1 MSELEGVIGNWIKII
16 DYKNEITIE
25 DYGYETGIIEG
36 TTEKHCVK
44 CVAVNKCLFK
54 DENGNKP
61 KHEGFAD
68 IDLFEIIS
76 KGLWLGLYHF
86 KCHCKEIPAEI
97 SGPNTI
103 DLIIPEGKIDYLFRS
118 KKDWINA
125 MGYKENDYIN
135 FVNILLSKTKEAY
148 FYGKYYIENITKY
161 GCKINLLIDI
171 PGKNEKQGKNYKII
185 TNYMIF
191 PNGKLKMNTPIG
203 GWQK

>member
-1 MSELEGVIGNWIKII
+1 MSELDGVIGNWIKII
-16 DYKNEITIE
+16 DDKNEITID

-36 TTEKHCVK
+36 TTENHCIK

-54 DENGNKP
+54 DENGKKP
-61 KHEGFAD
+61 KREDFAD

-76 KGLWLGLYHF
+76 KGLFPGLYHI
-86 KCHCKEIPAEI
+86 KCHCKEIPTDI
-97 SGPNTI
+97 LSPNEVE
-103 DLIIPEGKIDYLFRS
+103 LIVPAGKIDYLFKS

-125 MGYKENDYIN
+125 MGYNEDDYRN
-135 FVNILLSKTKEAY
+135 FVNILLLKTKEAY

-171 PGKNEKQGKNYKII
+171 PGKNDKQGKEYKIT

-191 PNGKLKMNTPIG
+191 SNGKLKMNTPIG
-203 GWQK
+203 GWQ